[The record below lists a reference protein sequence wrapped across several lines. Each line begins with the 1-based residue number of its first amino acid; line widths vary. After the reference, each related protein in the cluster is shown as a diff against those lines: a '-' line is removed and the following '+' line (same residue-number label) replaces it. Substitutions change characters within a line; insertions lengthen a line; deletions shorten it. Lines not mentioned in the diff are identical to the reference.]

1 LIDSRKKR
9 IALLKEMITKN
20 PEKPLNETIS
30 KFCVETGVREIIAKQ
45 YYNLLIE
52 AKEIN
57 PVEQKPKIP

>member
-1 LIDSRKKR
+1 
-9 IALLKEMITKN
+9 MITKN